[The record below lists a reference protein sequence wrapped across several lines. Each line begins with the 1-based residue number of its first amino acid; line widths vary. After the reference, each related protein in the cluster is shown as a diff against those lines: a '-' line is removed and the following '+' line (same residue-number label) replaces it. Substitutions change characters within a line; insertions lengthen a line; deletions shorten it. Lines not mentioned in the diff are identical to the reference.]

1 MGGMSDNM
9 YATLLSICVG
19 LAIVILVYVKSQ
31 STFRRRDECV
41 ALRAERFD
49 DLPPVDVDAML
60 ANGRRQQGFKVTGT
74 RLSEADLDE
83 AIPDLMAYVRTP
95 AFLDRVHTLL
105 GFVPASTLVFA
116 RAYETG
122 DKIDW
127 HYDQNLTKGRKYTGI
142 LHVSVPACN
151 TSRFQYRQP
160 CTGTVTTPTQT
171 TGTLF
176 VYPGNE
182 VFHRVTEQEGGEEC
196 TRFVVIFGFTETH
209 ERTVMQR
216 AMHTLV
222 TVGKRIFDY

>member
-1 MGGMSDNM
+1 M
-9 YATLLSICVG
+9 YVAIVVG
-19 LAIVILVYVKSQ
+19 LLVLLLVVIRHVRSQ
-31 STFRRRDECV
+31 LTFRMRDECV
-41 ALRAERFD
+41 ALREERFD
-49 DLPPVDVDAML
+49 DLPPVDVDAVL
-60 ANGRRQQGFKVTGT
+60 ARGKKQHGVKVTGT
-74 RLSEADLDE
+74 RLSEADLDA
-83 AIPDLMAYVRTP
+83 AIPDLMAYVRAP

-116 RAYETG
+116 RAYEKG

-151 TSRFQYRQP
+151 TSHFQYRQP
-160 CTGTVTTPTQT
+160 CTGTVATPTQT

-182 VFHRVTEQEGGEEC
+182 VFHRVTEQEGGETC
-196 TRFVVIFGFTETH
+196 TRFVVVFGFTETH

-216 AMHTLV
+216 VMHTLDA
-222 TVGKRIFDY
+222 VGKRIFDY